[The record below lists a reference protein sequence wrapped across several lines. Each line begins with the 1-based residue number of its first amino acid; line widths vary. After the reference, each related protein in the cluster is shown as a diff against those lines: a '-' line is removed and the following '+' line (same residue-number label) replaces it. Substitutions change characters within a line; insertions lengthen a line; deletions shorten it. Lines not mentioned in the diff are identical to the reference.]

1 MNKFGIILSH
11 TYLTRVKAKSFL
23 ITTIITVL
31 FIFLAGNMPSIL
43 SSFGGSGGE
52 DAGQRVAVLDETGDV
67 FPDLRNNM
75 QNTGG
80 NVTLQRYEGSEAE
93 AKEEVRGGTFDGF
106 LNITMPSGEPQAA
119 YFSMQ
124 GNSSALSQSLQQ
136 ALQPVKVNM
145 AAADAGVDPAVVEQL
160 TSPVVFDTS
169 ALEQDQGAQSAEE
182 QNSARGIVYVML
194 FLLYLSVI
202 MYGNMI
208 AMDVANEK
216 SSRVMEI
223 LVSSV
228 SPVTQMFAKI
238 AGIAL
243 LGLTQF
249 GIILAAGYVM
259 LQTNQNQLT
268 GGVFQYFGLQHA
280 EAGTF
285 IYAIIFF
292 LLGYLLY
299 ATMSATIG
307 SLVSRTE
314 EVNQLMAPLIYLI
327 MIAFFIAIFGLNAPD
342 NMLVTVTSFIPFFA
356 PMIMFLRVTM
366 LEVPIWETA
375 LSFGLLIGTILLLAV
390 AGARV
395 YKGGVLLY
403 GKSNSLKDVKKA
415 LQLSKKE

>member
-11 TYLTRVKAKSFL
+11 TYLSRVKAKSFL

-43 SSFGGSGGE
+43 SSFGGGE
-52 DAGQRVAVLDETGDV
+52 GEGRSVAVLDETGEV
-67 FPDLRNNM
+67 FSAFQDNV
-75 QNTGG
+75 QNAESDIS
-80 NVTLQRYEGSEAE
+80 LEEYEGSAAE
-93 AKEEVRGGTFDGF
+93 AKNEVRDGTFDGF
-106 LNITMPSGEPQAA
+106 LNITSQNGLPQGD
-119 YFSMQ
+119 YFSMK
-124 GNSSALSQSLQQ
+124 GNPSAISQSLQQ
-136 ALQPVKVNM
+136 ALQPVKMRM
-145 AAADAGVDPAVVEQL
+145 AADNAGVDSAAVQQI
-160 TSPVVFDTS
+160 TSPVAFETS
-169 ALEQDQGAQSAEE
+169 ALQEDAQTAEE
-182 QNSARGIVYVML
+182 RNSARGLVYVML

-268 GGVFQYFGLQHA
+268 GGVFQYFGLQNA

-299 ATMSATIG
+299 ATLSATIG

-327 MIAFFIAIFGLNAPD
+327 MIAFFIAIFGLNSPD
-342 NMLVTVTSFIPFFA
+342 NMLVTVTSFIPFFT

-366 LEVPIWETA
+366 LNIPAWEVV
-375 LSFGLLIGTILLLAV
+375 LSLGLMIGTILLLAA